1 MVTYVVNQTDV
12 DKAPTLVP
20 SKTVDQSSFPIA
32 IFGREKLE
40 YGELMNENILHL
52 LENFACPED
61 ESNPGNPDL
70 ERALDFTLGNPV
82 EGQLWY
88 NSTNALLY
96 IREGNAWVPITLNG
110 EIAANFGS
118 IAHGEQLPLPVSST
132 GYVFTYEECAWM
144 VSPRYYPDGQL
155 SEMTCTTDPADSTVE
170 HQYTYLNSGTQV
182 DGIVNYMIVAIRGNE
197 NLGTRFEDGII
208 FSDGFD

>member
-1 MVTYVVNQTDV
+1 MVTYVINQADN

-32 IFGREKLE
+32 LFGRQKLE

-61 ESNPGNPDL
+61 ATNPGNPDL

-88 NSTNALLY
+88 NSTNGFLYLREATQWTPLAL
-96 IREGNAWVPITLNG
+96 EG

-118 IAHGEQLPLPVSST
+118 ISHGEQLPLPVSSS
-132 GYVFTYEECAWM
+132 GYVFSYDECAWIVGPRVYPERLARM
-144 VSPRYYPDGQL
+144 V
-155 SEMTCTTDPADSTVE
+155 CTTDPVDSTVD
-170 HQYTYLNSGTQV
+170 HRYVYASGGGEV
-182 DGIVNYMIVAIRGNE
+182 NGVVNYMIVAIRGNE
-197 NLGTRFEDGII
+197 NLGSRYEDGFI